1 MRKILT
7 STLSGLG
14 IAIAAFLTGCG
25 GGGADEPHQAPQV
38 TSSVPAKTQ
47 QDALMTY
54 GLQITDSAGRLVASE
69 GLPTPHYLGTATYQ
83 ETIGFVSG
91 RGALLRY
98 RCASPAGVPLPF
110 LEVPQDGSV
119 FAAVKQVVS
128 AGSGQWDVFIIA
140 GAQGS
145 QSYTFTPVAP
155 VVTAVHCFGPHPG
168 TAGEP
173 YGFRVY
179 AADGSVNFSALDKP
193 LLLDE
198 VVTLPAGAV
207 NPLGTLTATYGQA
220 SRTVSGLTRPAFA
233 AHAGGQ
239 AFTQE
244 YAGTVP
250 YAGYSFAV
258 NLWGSTVNRV
268 IGVRNFAGPPESIS
282 NPGSSA
288 SYPAEDVLIVDMAR
302 YVN

>member
-1 MRKILT
+1 MRKIIT
-7 STLSGLG
+7 SVLSGLG

-38 TSSVPAKTQ
+38 TSSAPAKTQ

-83 ETIGFVSG
+83 EAIGFNSG
-91 RGALLRY
+91 QGSLVRY
-98 RCASPAGVPLPF
+98 RCSSPRGAPLPF
-110 LEVPQDGSV
+110 LEFPADSSV
-119 FAAVKQVVS
+119 FAAVKRVVS
-128 AGSGQWDVFIIA
+128 AGAGQWDVYVA
-140 GAQGS
+140 SGTQGT
-145 QSYTFTPVAP
+145 QAYTTVSTP

-198 VVTLPAGAV
+198 IVTLPAGVVSPIPHLGAV
-207 NPLGTLTATYGQA
+207 LGQA
-220 SRTVSGLTRPAFA
+220 SRQVSGLVRPAVAVHA
-233 AHAGGQ
+233 AGQ
-239 AFTQE
+239 AWFDTGGG
-244 YAGTVP
+244 AVP
-250 YAGYSFAV
+250 LWGHGFAV
-258 NLWGSTVNRV
+258 SVNASTVNRV
-268 IGVRNFAGPPESIS
+268 LGVRNFAGPPTSLGNGDS
-282 NPGSSA
+282 YA

-302 YVN
+302 YF